1 MLDVDEI
8 QAHLETMNQA
18 PRMTLD
24 ELDDAIERQG
34 IQISP
39 GVLERVKQSLREPRA
54 PVQLSDRTTAAIE
67 RRSLDAPLRE
77 LAVDK
82 AQEIEVFFWMRRNP
96 ERSVGFSE
104 IGAETGLSAFAVSSA
119 VGYLLDE
126 GLVESQHEPRD
137 LTRYRYEVIDF
148 RGALKLFIPKPV
160 PISAS
165 DV

>member
-8 QAHLETMNQA
+8 QARLETMNQA
-18 PRMTLD
+18 PRMTID
-24 ELDDAIERQG
+24 ELNDAIAAHE

-39 GVLERVKQSLREPRA
+39 GVLERVRRSLREPRV
-54 PVQLSDRTTAAIE
+54 PFQLDGRMIVAIE
-67 RRSLDAPLRE
+67 RRSLEGPFRE
-77 LAVDK
+77 LVFGRVP
-82 AQEIEVFFWMRRNP
+82 EITVFFWTHRNP
-96 ERSVGFSE
+96 GRPASFSE
-104 IGAETGLSAFAVSSA
+104 IGAELGLSASEVSSA

-126 GLVESQHEPRD
+126 GLVESRHEPRD

-148 RGALKLFIPKPV
+148 WGALNLFLPKPA